1 MTRRQAAAD
10 RIWVGSRLV
19 GARTGAALTG
29 WVAAS
34 PGKKGRL
41 GLRWGAVGRLTTLLA
56 AGWTGVAVIDQFTGL
71 LWVATGAWLYAAVRA
86 GKPAVPPAAEE
97 EPTSATAEEA
107 PADEVDDTPEEE
119 AAEPSP
125 EERHAALLAWIRRV
139 ADDRPAVHLADLLAD
154 AHARDALVDHDV
166 TALRTRLEARGI
178 TVHRQVSVGGR
189 KRPGVRLAE
198 LPPSPSPVAAPDPST
213 QASTAA

>member
-19 GARTGAALTG
+19 GARAETALTG

-71 LWVATGAWLYAAVRA
+71 LWVATGSWLLAAVRA
-86 GKPAVPPAAEE
+86 ASPEKAPAAPSEV
-97 EPTSATAEEA
+97 PTSATAEEA
-107 PADEVDDTPEEE
+107 PADEPDEPDD
-119 AAEPSP
+119 EPSL

-139 ADDRPAVHLADLLAD
+139 AGDRPAVHLADLLEEAQS
-154 AHARDALVDHDV
+154 RGALADHDV
-166 TALRTRLEARGI
+166 TALRARLEARGI